1 MAGGRVY
8 SSGTGGNSGSNL
20 SVLFQNQKGAYA
32 SEPLDSLFLSG
43 SSPSFLVVDSMLLLT
58 LIGHVYLLLNPCGL
72 FIKTLADER
81 HSLSA
86 PQIVFNIVGF
96 SATVATTILFTM
108 YAKRQLKVLQNEDEL
123 LLQ

>member
-1 MAGGRVY
+1 M
-8 SSGTGGNSGSNL
+8 
-20 SVLFQNQKGAYA
+20 
-32 SEPLDSLFLSG
+32 
-43 SSPSFLVVDSMLLLT
+43 
-58 LIGHVYLLLNPCGL
+58 VYLYLSPQFMVTLFHFSGL